1 MASSLPALYQHVL
14 SGIASYAELGTVVL
28 RQIEAAHAF
37 CQLEQ
42 VRELA
47 RILVNLPIR
56 EYELIGQYYLVWCKC
71 RELEYQSDVLEQIAE
86 HSHSYKAKALISRA
100 AFDVYHGNAEG
111 ALYFYTEALRV
122 NTTVSDSIKALTG
135 IATLKSIEGFGRS
148 ALKDLERLVPILR
161 YAEPLTLFQTLNS
174 YAVELSEHGRVY
186 EAESVLA
193 HAVSSPLAPFYP
205 ELQETLSE
213 VRSNRKRQSTAM
225 LSRPENEQPLEIES
239 PPDPLQRARI
249 QVVIDF
255 MNANLHRSIALSDLA
270 AMVNL
275 SSGYFIQL
283 FKTKT
288 GVTPGEYLIRLR
300 LEKAGQLL
308 KTSFLSIKQV
318 MAAVGYNSKSHFA
331 RHFKRQFGVA
341 PSEYRKQAL
350 ALKF

>member
-1 MASSLPALYQHVL
+1 
-14 SGIASYAELGTVVL
+14 
-28 RQIEAAHAF
+28 
-37 CQLEQ
+37 
-42 VRELA
+42 
-47 RILVNLPIR
+47 
-56 EYELIGQYYLVWCKC
+56 
-71 RELEYQSDVLEQIAE
+71 
-86 HSHSYKAKALISRA
+86 
-100 AFDVYHGNAEG
+100 
-111 ALYFYTEALRV
+111 
-122 NTTVSDSIKALTG
+122 
-135 IATLKSIEGFGRS
+135 
-148 ALKDLERLVPILR
+148 
-161 YAEPLTLFQTLNS
+161 
-174 YAVELSEHGRVY
+174 
-186 EAESVLA
+186 
-193 HAVSSPLAPFYP
+193 
-205 ELQETLSE
+205 
-213 VRSNRKRQSTAM
+213 
-225 LSRPENEQPLEIES
+225 
-239 PPDPLQRARI
+239 
-249 QVVIDF
+249 